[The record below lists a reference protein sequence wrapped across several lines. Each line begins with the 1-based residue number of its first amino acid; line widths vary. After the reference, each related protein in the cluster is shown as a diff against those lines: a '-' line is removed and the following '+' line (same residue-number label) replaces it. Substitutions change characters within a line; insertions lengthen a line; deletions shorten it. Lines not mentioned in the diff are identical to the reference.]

1 MKRTLYANLLN
12 WKKDNKRKPLLL
24 QGARQVGKTFLIKEF
39 GKNEYKKLVY
49 LNFEKKPKLSFI
61 FDDELD
67 PYKIIEK
74 ISLSIAQKI
83 TPENTLI
90 FFDEVQEV
98 QRAITS
104 LKYFNEEAP
113 EFHIIAAGSLLGV
126 SLGRKSAFPVGKVN
140 FMTLYPMSF
149 LEYLEAFDMEFLSI
163 SIQEKTD
170 FAQLPEMAH
179 QKLLNHLKKYLF
191 LGGMP
196 EVLKRYKKNIDIKDV
211 RIVQNEILKA
221 YERDF
226 SKYADKNQAIKTT
239 DVWHSIP
246 NQLAKENKKFQYS
259 KIKQNYSKK
268 TRASEYKNTL
278 LCLKNAGLINLVYN
292 ITTPKLPLNGYIDNK
307 FKIYMFDTGLLGAML
322 NISSEIIISPT
333 ELFAEYNGAFIENF
347 VASELTIYKNQ
358 DLYYWTSNNQAEVDF
373 IVSAKKKVYPVE
385 VKSGLNRNK
394 KSLRSYDEK
403 YKPEL
408 LYRLSP
414 RNFTKDDK
422 FINIPLYAVAFLKKL
437 LD

>member
-49 LNFEKKPKLSFI
+49 LNFEKNPKLSLI

-196 EVLKRYKKNIDIKDV
+196 EVLKR
-211 RIVQNEILKA
+211 
-221 YERDF
+221 
-226 SKYADKNQAIKTT
+226 
-239 DVWHSIP
+239 
-246 NQLAKENKKFQYS
+246 
-259 KIKQNYSKK
+259 
-268 TRASEYKNTL
+268 
-278 LCLKNAGLINLVYN
+278 
-292 ITTPKLPLNGYIDNK
+292 
-307 FKIYMFDTGLLGAML
+307 
-322 NISSEIIISPT
+322 
-333 ELFAEYNGAFIENF
+333 
-347 VASELTIYKNQ
+347 
-358 DLYYWTSNNQAEVDF
+358 
-373 IVSAKKKVYPVE
+373 
-385 VKSGLNRNK
+385 
-394 KSLRSYDEK
+394 
-403 YKPEL
+403 
-408 LYRLSP
+408 
-414 RNFTKDDK
+414 
-422 FINIPLYAVAFLKKL
+422 
-437 LD
+437 